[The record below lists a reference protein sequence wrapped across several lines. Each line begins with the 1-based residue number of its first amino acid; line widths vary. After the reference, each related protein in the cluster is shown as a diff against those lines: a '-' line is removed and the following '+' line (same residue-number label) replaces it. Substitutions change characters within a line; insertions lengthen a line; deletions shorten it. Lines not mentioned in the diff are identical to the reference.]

1 MLSFFPNISVCVCV
15 GGGGYNDVVY
25 VYMKSIAVGCIE
37 ECENQSVLP
46 TLEKKMND
54 SRDCIIKS
62 SLVVMGTNRRR
73 IAEL

>member
-1 MLSFFPNISVCVCV
+1 
-15 GGGGYNDVVY
+15 
-25 VYMKSIAVGCIE
+25 MKSIAVRCIE